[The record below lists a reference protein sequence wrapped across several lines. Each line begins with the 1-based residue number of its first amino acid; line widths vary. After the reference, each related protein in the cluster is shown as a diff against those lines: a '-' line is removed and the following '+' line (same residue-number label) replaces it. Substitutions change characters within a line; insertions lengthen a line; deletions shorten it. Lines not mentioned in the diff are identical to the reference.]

1 MQTTSESPG
10 FFEKFNQWLSGSITI
25 RIFSITVLVLLLM
38 IPNSM
43 IRDIIYERQSTNEE
57 VYRDIR
63 QIWGQAQ
70 TVCGPVVSVPYRVL
84 SRDDKGTLTQ
94 TWYWAHFLPRELHVA
109 GDVQPEIR
117 HRGIYEMAVYAT
129 NMEVKGVFDIP
140 DAQSLG
146 IAQEDFNLEGAI
158 MCVGI
163 PDMRGIKEK
172 VMLKTP
178 VQNVEFGPGIPT
190 ANVISEGISTPIQ
203 FPAEGE
209 LTFSLNLQLN
219 GSGNLSFIPLGKET
233 TVSLA
238 SPWPHPSFKGNF
250 SPTSRN
256 ITKDGFTANWKVLDL
271 NRNFPQAWKGQRQGI
286 YESAFGVDLLI
297 PVDHYQQSMRSAK
310 YAIMFISLTFLVF
323 FFIETINRKR
333 IHPIQYILVG
343 LALSLFFVLLL
354 SLSEHIGFNAAF
366 LSAATGVTLLITIY
380 SSGMLADRKLTALMA
395 VLLSVL
401 YGFIYTIL
409 QLEDM
414 ALLVGS
420 IGLFAVLAAVM
431 FWSRKVDWY
440 AYSDS
445 RKLPPTEQQ

>member
-1 MQTTSESPG
+1 MNTPSEYPG
-10 FFEKFNQWLSGSITI
+10 FFEKFNSWISGSITI
-25 RIFSITVLVLLLM
+25 RIMSITILVLLLM
-38 IPNSM
+38 IPNAM
-43 IRDIIYERQSTNEE
+43 IRDIIFERQTTNEQ
-57 VYRDIR
+57 VYQDIR

-70 TVCGPVVSVPYRVL
+70 TVCGPVVSVPCRAVT
-84 SRDDKGTLTQ
+84 RDEKGVVTETR
-94 TWYWAHFLPRELHVA
+94 YWSHFLPRELNISGNVE
-109 GDVQPEIR
+109 PEVR
-117 HRGIYEMAVYAT
+117 NRGIYEMAVYAT
-129 NMEVKGVFDIP
+129 DLQVKGVFDIP
-140 DAQSLG
+140 DPQTLG
-146 IAQEDFNLEGAI
+146 IDKENFNLAGAVI
-158 MCVGI
+158 SVGI

-178 VQNVEFGPGIPT
+178 LQNTEFGPGVPT
-190 ANVISEGISTPIQ
+190 ANVISEGISTLIQ
-203 FPAEGE
+203 FPTEGE
-209 LTFSLNLQLN
+209 LTFSFNLQLN
-219 GSGNLSFIPLGKET
+219 GSGDLNFVPLGKET

-238 SPWPHPSFKGNF
+238 SPWPHPSFRGNF
-250 SPTSRN
+250 SPIERN

-271 NRNFPQAWKGQRQGI
+271 NRNFPQAWKGERQGI

-310 YAIMFISLTFLVF
+310 YAILFISLTFLVF

-354 SLSEHIGFNAAF
+354 SLSEHIGFNGAF
-366 LSAATGVTLLITIY
+366 LSAAAGTTLLITIY

-395 VLLSVL
+395 ALLVVL

-420 IGLFAVLAAVM
+420 IGLFVVLAAVM

-440 AYSDS
+440 RYSDNRS
-445 RKLPPTEQQ
+445 LSGKE